1 MGTFTVPIEVG
12 DLKGNLFLAMNALVD
27 ANATIYSMVPRDS
40 LDQVGVTIHE
50 TREFALP
57 DDSLVECDLG
67 YARFRFEQREVIALV
82 IFAPEGTMPLL
93 GVTTLENIGVGVGP
107 VHERLVPVL
116 GLLRRAYDGNGQ
128 FSAGL

>member
-82 IFAPEGTMPLL
+82 IFAPEGSTPLL
-93 GVTTLENIGVGVGP
+93 GKTALENARLGIDP
-107 VHERLVPVL
+107 VNELLVPVR
-116 GLLRRAYDGNGQ
+116 GLLKQ
-128 FSAGL
+128 VV

>member
-1 MGTFTVPIEVG
+1 MGTFAVPIEVG
-12 DLKGNLFLAMNALVD
+12 DLEGNLFLAMNALVD

-82 IFAPEGTMPLL
+82 IFAPEGSTPLL
-93 GVTTLENIGVGVGP
+93 GKAALENARLGIDP
-107 VHERLVPVL
+107 VNELLVPVR
-116 GLLRRAYDGNGQ
+116 GLLKQ
-128 FSAGL
+128 VV